1 MNCCLQKLIMG
12 ERLLLA
18 SPEMKSPNFYITQ
31 EGEGNA
37 TVLGPQ
43 LSKLGSCAHSIRTK
57 PQTQLHTGRTV
68 GRNCKYS
75 QEADNA
81 VQERQSNV
89 RDRENDRARTIPR
102 EARTLHSDPVSEK
115 SGGSSLA
122 ICREKYFKSGT
133 WFLS

>member
-89 RDRENDRARTIPR
+89 RDRGKDRARTSPR
-102 EARTLHSDPVSEK
+102 EARTYILIQSLKNQEAPPWRYVAK
-115 SGGSSLA
+115 NILKVAPGS
-122 ICREKYFKSGT
+122 
-133 WFLS
+133 